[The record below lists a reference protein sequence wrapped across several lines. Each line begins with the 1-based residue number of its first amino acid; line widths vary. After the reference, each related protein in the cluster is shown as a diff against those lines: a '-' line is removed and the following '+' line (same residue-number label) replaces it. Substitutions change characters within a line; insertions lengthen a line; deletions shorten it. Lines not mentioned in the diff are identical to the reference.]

1 MTSDEIQP
9 KKCFHWCHVE
19 LEWME
24 EVHVALF
31 FGSDLFVS
39 KRYRPFLVAFI
50 FPMSHRDK
58 KLIKKC
64 TDLYCSQEYHHAT
77 CGKPPRSLISM
88 MIKIVIKQK
97 SV

>member
-1 MTSDEIQP
+1 MVRRLLQLLRMWNKEGDEIQP
-9 KKCFHWCHVE
+9 KECFHWCHVE

-64 TDLYCSQEYHHAT
+64 TDLYCMFARVSPHV
-77 CGKPPRSLISM
+77 GSLRGA
-88 MIKIVIKQK
+88 
-97 SV
+97 

>member
-1 MTSDEIQP
+1 MVRRLLQLLRMWNKEGDEIQP

-64 TDLYCSQEYHHAT
+64 TDILFARVSPHV
-77 CGKPPRSLISM
+77 GSLRGA
-88 MIKIVIKQK
+88 
-97 SV
+97 